1 MHGGRLQG
9 VAHVRGLDA
18 PEDDLVNLLDVLDGD
33 DGLLLAG
40 VGDLRNGRNGPLRE
54 VLLRRL
60 LHAAVVA
67 VADGVDPGVALLIRG
82 PRLALASLHG
92 QGRVH
97 QDPTSASR
105 TELAQR
111 LFGHEVVRR
120 LDADAD
126 VLLVCTARQ
135 TDAAIEVRVL
145 RVVLQVVILLDAM
158 PPHVLR
164 AVGRS
169 ISRQRPQAL
178 RKSVDDGQLQVW
190 EEVLQLS
197 DPLHAD
203 EAGAHDQ
210 DRGTLRVEHLDG
222 GVLLEDVAAAAFQKT
237 LVQMRPRALRPRT
250 LVDRREPQ

>member
-1 MHGGRLQG
+1 MHGGQLDR

-18 PEDDLVNLLDVLDGD
+18 AEDELVDLLDVPDGN
-33 DGLLLAG
+33 DGLLLAR
-40 VGDLRNGRNGPLRE
+40 VRDLGDGWHRPVVHGARP
-54 VLLRRL
+54 V
-60 LHAAVVA
+60 HAAVVA